1 MQIAQELDEIRRAA
15 TEAADEG
22 GRKLREA
29 ESRASEWR
37 EAVENRDRDLREMRA
52 RVEEAERASRMAD
65 DTARELDEAAILE
78 QSKSAEGYNPLYA
91 IQDQVTA
98 EEELKVLVM
107 LSDEGDGTYLA
118 EFEPSVAGEYKV
130 HIEFNGTFDGPAGPI
145 RGSPFTFTAQEAYE
159 YVQAHPKDFSYLEG
173 ADPDQRA
180 LNEINSFDGPLLIAD
195 IVSKIKNIRD
205 FAGKKKRGLAKLDPQ
220 NYDDMARTP
229 RRH

>member
-1 MQIAQELDEIRRAA
+1 MDEFSIRIEPPPPD
-15 TEAADEG
+15 EA
-22 GRKLREA
+22 
-29 ESRASEWR
+29 
-37 EAVENRDRDLREMRA
+37 
-52 RVEEAERASRMAD
+52 
-65 DTARELDEAAILE
+65 ARELDEAAILE
-78 QSKSAEGYNPLYA
+78 QSKSAEGYNELYA

-118 EFEPSVAGEYKV
+118 EFEPTVAGEYKV

-145 RGSPFTFTAQEAYE
+145 RGSPFTFVAQEAYE
-159 YVQAHPKDFSYLEG
+159 YVQAHPKDFTYLEG

-195 IVSKIKNIRD
+195 IVAKIKNIRD

-220 NYDDMARTP
+220 NYEDMGPGPVSNFKRP
-229 RRH
+229 SI